1 MLVSSVWFVVALRL
15 GLSVTWND
23 DSIRGARFAMSFQGL
38 LLSSL
43 MRVSKGC
50 LWAAGGVYDP
60 SMSVPLLIPCSV

>member
-50 LWAAGGVYDP
+50 LWRGGIWDP
-60 SMSVPLLIPCSV
+60 LMSVPLLIPCNA